1 MKFPGVEALTA
12 QVRADMAEAAA
23 AAPGPTGG
31 VIA

>member
-12 QVRADMAEAAA
+12 QVRADMVEARRLS
-23 AAPGPTGG
+23 GPTGG